1 MTILPYSGRR
11 SPTWKEVRSTSEI
24 YLPYQLDTPLG
35 TIGFNPDPNEGL
47 YLTDIAG
54 LDGASIR
61 ASSQNLPQR
70 DGAYV
75 FDALRGA
82 RFPVLTGEIRVLD
95 TLANRLTTMEQ
106 LVQYTDSIRRSDGTL
121 RWTPTG
127 LTERGCTVRL
137 LDAITITGQGVLK
150 TFQIPLIAADSKAY
164 STTQSSTNR
173 TGTGSLSVSPGGT
186 ADTYPVITIHGAIT
200 NPVITNTLTGEK
212 LDFTGTTL
220 GTTTAYVID
229 CKNETIANLSGTNE
243 IANLVPSTSVFFP
256 LYYSAANPLTLAGT
270 GTDANTKLTV
280 TYNTAYV

>member
-1 MTILPYSGRR
+1 M
-11 SPTWKEVRSTSEI
+11 SEI
-24 YLPYQLDTPLG
+24 YLGYSLDTPLG
-35 TIGFNPDPNEGL
+35 TLSFNPDPNEGL
-47 YLTDIAG
+47 YLTDLAG

-82 RFPVLTGEIRVLD
+82 RFPVLTGEIRVLS
-95 TLANRLTTMEQ
+95 TLAARLTTMEQ
-106 LVQYTDSIRRSDGTL
+106 LTQYTDSIRRSDGTL

-164 STTQSSTNR
+164 STTQTSTNR
-173 TGTGSLSVSPGGT
+173 TGTGTLSVTTGGT
-186 ADTYPVITIHGAIT
+186 ADTFPVIQIHGPIV
-200 NPVITNTLTGEK
+200 NPVVTNTLTGEK
-212 LDFTGTTL
+212 LDFTGTTI
-220 GTTTAYVID
+220 GSTAAFNCD
-229 CKNETIANLSGTNE
+229 CKNETVIDLALANQIA
-243 IANLVPSTSVFFP
+243 ALVPSTSVFFP
-256 LYYSAANPLTLAGT
+256 LYCSAANPLTLAGT
-270 GTDANTKLTV
+270 GTGANTKLTV